1 MPRSTQKNRRQDVK
15 EKSEF
20 KLYTYCLMGNHLH
33 LLLKEKG
40 EPLELIFK
48 RTGFELKG
56 GTAQFWQR

>member
-20 KLYTYCLMGNHLH
+20 KLYTYCLMGNHL
-33 LLLKEKG
+33 LLKEKA

-56 GTAQFWQR
+56 RTAQFWQR